1 MHLRSKYT
9 VDQSGKTTG
18 TEEFGNVK
26 LPRNDESSRESTGT
40 ESDKNG
46 GPETIA
52 KESLTF
58 LVNCVNDRWKMP
70 VAYFLIHKLD
80 TNDQAFLIE
89 EVLYF
94 LESNNV
100 DVLSVTFDGL
110 KTNISTA
117 KKLGACLDPDNLQ
130 PYFYSFFG
138 TKIYVIFDI
147 CHMLKLIRNN
157 FYGRKQFINR
167 NGKKI
172 FWSYLPTLHNIQQK
186 EKLHLGNRITKRH
199 IKFTK
204 SKMKVNL
211 AAQLLS
217 NSVAASL
224 RYLATDEN
232 YKSKFINVEPTAEFI
247 EKVNNL
253 FDIFN
258 SRRIDGKTFGQALKP
273 ENIEYL
279 SQYLDHCAS
288 YIKGLQVKKAPPR
301 KRKCK
306 PKSRKIF
313 HRSKKMVAKKMTPNW
328 GNEESADAESSS
340 TEQENEDEDP
350 NLESEICVTDDNNS
364 DSDPLSITNNE
375 EEVSGKDDYENDWE
389 DMYEDADLEAGYE
402 WVLKSNVHTGFLGFL
417 VAIESFKG
425 LYQDNVVEKKDL
437 DYIFTYKFSQD
448 HIETFFSA
456 VRARGGF
463 NDNPSPLQFR
473 DAYRKLIMNKGV
485 KVSNGNCKLEEII
498 CVETFNDLDESVTST
513 HFVDDEGE
521 NALNDNDMSELELC
535 TNFECSEYKSNVLA
549 YIAGFIKKKLLKVI
563 DCTTCRQFLVED
575 EKENTLLKFKQWGNL
590 TKANDNLIKMCK
602 IAESVFNQIN
612 RFNQKDIKM
621 FSVLCFRSV
630 DLNKL
635 PTPVCNVERIN
646 DHAYFFF
653 KLIFD
658 YFLKIRLHH
667 SAKLDTLNATQDFI
681 RSQCKKLP
689 LFNNQ

>member
-9 VDQSGKTTG
+9 VDKSGKTSG
-18 TEEFGNVK
+18 AEDFGNVK
-26 LPRNDESSRESTGT
+26 FPSKENEKPADVNSDGNDEASPQS
-40 ESDKNG
+40 
-46 GPETIA
+46 IA

-80 TNDQAFLIE
+80 TDDQAFLIE
-89 EVLYF
+89 EVVYF
-94 LESNNV
+94 LESNQI
-100 DVLSVTFDGL
+100 DVVSVTFDGL
-110 KTNISTA
+110 KTNLSTA
-117 KKLGACLDPDNLQ
+117 KKLGASLDPENLQ

-172 FWSYLPTLHNIQQK
+172 FWSYLPTLHNVQQK

-224 RYLATDEN
+224 RYLATDGN
-232 YKSKFINVEPTAEFI
+232 YKAKFKNVEPTAEFI

-258 SRRIDGKTFGQALKP
+258 SRKVDGKIFGQALKP

-279 SQYLDHCAS
+279 SQYLDHCAA
-288 YIKGLQVKKAPPR
+288 YIKGLQVKKSPPR
-301 KRKCK
+301 KRKSKKK
-306 PKSRKIF
+306 PKQTTRNSGKIF
-313 HRSKKMVAKKMTPNW
+313 AKKFTRNSEKE
-328 GNEESADAESSS
+328 GSESSF
-340 TEQENEDEDP
+340 TEHEDEDID
-350 NLESEICVTDDNNS
+350 SEIYLHENNNL
-364 DSDPLSITNNE
+364 DPLATVTTAD
-375 EEVSGKDDYENDWE
+375 EVSSKDDEEDNWE
-389 DMYEDADLEAGYE
+389 DMYEDAELEPGYE

-425 LYQDNVVEKKDL
+425 LYHDQVVEKMDL
-437 DYIFTYKFSQD
+437 EYIFTYKFSQD
-448 HIETFFSA
+448 HLETFFSA

-463 NDNPSPLQFR
+463 NDNPSPAQFR

-498 CVETFNDLDESVTST
+498 CVRTFNDLDESIPAS
-513 HFVDDEGE
+513 HFIDDEGE
-521 NALNDNDMSELELC
+521 NELTYNDTMELELYS
-535 TNFECSEYKSNVLA
+535 NFEYSEYKSNVLA
-549 YIAGFIKKKLLKVI
+549 YIAGFIKKKILKLI
-563 DCTTCRQFLVED
+563 DCSTCLQFLNEN
-575 EKENTLLKFKQWGNL
+575 EKENDLLKFKQWGKL

-602 IAESVFNQIN
+602 VGENVFTQID
-612 RFNQKDIKM
+612 RFNQKDVSK
-621 FSVLCFRSV
+621 FSSMCFRSV
-630 DLNKL
+630 NLNNL
-635 PTPVCNVERIN
+635 CTPVCNVERIN
-646 DHAYFFF
+646 DHTYYFL
-653 KLIFD
+653 KMIFD

-667 SAKLDTLNATQDFI
+667 AAKLDTLNSTQEFI
-681 RSQCKKLP
+681 RNQCKKLP
-689 LFNNQ
+689 LFKNQ